1 MTEGTTPAFFTRD
14 RVAGMVLV
22 LAAIAIAFEARVLPL
37 GTLHRPGPAYMPLV
51 TAGLLGLMGAFVAL
65 RGGGPSLGA
74 LAWPEAR
81 HAALLLAACAFAAYA
96 LERLGYRLTTAIM
109 VLFFLGLLERRNPIA
124 VVATAVGLSW
134 GSFYLFSNLLRV
146 PLPLGPWNF

>member
-1 MTEGTTPAFFTRD
+1 MSERSEPSFLTRD
-14 RVAGMVLV
+14 RVAGLVLV
-22 LAAIAIAFEARVLPL
+22 LAALAIAFEARVLPL

-51 TAGLLGLMGAFVAL
+51 TAAPIGFMGALVAL
-65 RGGGPSLGA
+65 RGGRPALKA

-96 LERLGYRLTTAIM
+96 LERLGYRLTVAIM
-109 VLFFLGLLERRNPIA
+109 VVFFLGLLERRHPLA
-124 VVATAVGLSW
+124 VIATAAGLSL

>member
-1 MTEGTTPAFFTRD
+1 MSDRASAPFFTRD
-14 RVAGMVLV
+14 RVAGIVLV
-22 LAAIAIAFEARVLPL
+22 LAAIAIAWESRVLPL

-51 TAGLLGLMGAFVAL
+51 TASLLGLMGALVAL
-65 RGGGPSLGA
+65 RGGGPSIGA

-81 HAALLLAACAFAAYA
+81 HAAFLLAACAFAAYA

-109 VLFFLGLLERRNPIA
+109 VVFFLGLLERRNPLA
-124 VVATAVGLSW
+124 VLATALGLSF